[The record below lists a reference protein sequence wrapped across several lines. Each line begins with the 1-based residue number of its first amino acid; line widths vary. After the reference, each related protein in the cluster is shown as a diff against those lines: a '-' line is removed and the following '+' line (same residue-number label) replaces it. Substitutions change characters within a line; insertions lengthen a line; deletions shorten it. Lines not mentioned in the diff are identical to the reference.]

1 MADVV
6 DTKVKISA
14 KVEGEKA
21 INTLAT
27 KLKKFK
33 DDYSDVKIKISVS
46 TPRDLERLKEKLSDL
61 KDTIGTFTRNLNPKS
76 ASLKTF
82 ASGVSAMAKSL
93 ELLKGSVS
101 NVASIT
107 NVFGD
112 LRSAL
117 AKVDFDVVSKELEK
131 MTNAT
136 QPLRQFNTTLN
147 SFARI
152 SKDIAKG
159 NINVGTTLSQLANAL
174 QSIPSDIGT
183 KSTQLET
190 LSSAIKSLGASVKG
204 ISNGKVETAINS
216 LDAALDTLDKTFSSF
231 GRNFGNTLANLNQFS
246 TAIVNMADAFRQIK
260 GTSGKLSKFIDALNK
275 VNFKPSTY
283 KALGNAFKHIADSV
297 RNLSAYRDV
306 LANLAVIVPRLN
318 ALQRTVASRIREV
331 GSSARQASQETNS
344 YLQSIK
350 NLMTDTR
357 RLGAFIFIVINAF
370 RTLKEFS
377 KQLDRMTVVRNKI
390 RSLYDDEKQ
399 VTEITDEIYRSAQDA
414 RTSMDSFATTFLK
427 VQLSTEQYGLSAEQA
442 IQITNT
448 LAKAMVV
455 GGATAS
461 ETASVMLQ
469 FSQALSKGKLDGD
482 EFRSVMENSP
492 VLMRALAKEAGK
504 VMGVVGAGQKEL
516 MQWSR
521 KGQLT
526 IDILLQALLNAEG
539 EIGERFNRTSETID
553 QSFTK
558 LSNTWSIFIDQV
570 SKESGLSD
578 TIHKILGGLNS
589 FFSTMGNM
597 VANAVGQTMTWAKWG
612 LKVWYAYKL
621 SQAIVFKISKTYD
634 AINIKRKTG
643 ATILSTTLGLERSN
657 NRLLQDDLILQGQIN
672 NSDRLR
678 EALLARQAMIQRQ
691 MDNSHLYSNH
701 EITRL
706 KRQQL
711 ILQNLIN
718 MAGAKGTVIAQKQME
733 VISRHLQKSQLGVSG
748 VATNFLAMGLT
759 QLLASLKNIAM
770 VGGKLLIGFM
780 AFKSVSSIFS
790 NLFNVAKL
798 SGEALKGNVDAI
810 NQLKDEDVNR
820 WQRLA
825 DSIYNM
831 TGVDFGNIK
840 QLRNEVDKAFAVQVG
855 GYTDSYA
862 QEEISYLKEI
872 AEQTK
877 KIADN
882 IGYWLSKSIES
893 VISPFLGKN
902 ARERGE
908 IVKTQALPKSQ
919 EYLSRAI
926 KTAGALQSG
935 DISKAHGEG
944 LLRASIMQFNEVEKQ
959 FRQLGFDKI
968 AERFRLVSIQLESL
982 RKNNQ
987 LSNAFKKGEK
997 RGEEIVKEM
1006 QDLERIMKDW
1016 QIGIGKAQNLA
1027 YKSGGMVEYRRQA
1040 ALQANISSGT
1050 DVLNGLLYAT
1060 GMDAEEYV
1068 KTARNIQEGV
1078 SSESLINQKQEID
1091 KFNKEFFEP
1100 LVKMADDYK
1109 AKMQSQ
1115 ITALDQQIKTIDYAI
1130 DAYKNLPNEID
1141 KINAELDIAKN
1152 DLAEARSRIG
1162 MGMMV
1167 GGDTSKAEDDFRVAQ
1182 VRVELLEKE
1191 LKKLDALNNDSD
1203 EYNKNIEKRKE
1214 LEENL
1219 NRVQA
1224 EYNDALIAMS
1234 AILADVVRT
1243 KGNDM
1248 ATTIRNSDMPYASM
1262 GASVV
1267 EAFANGL
1274 TSKQQWLK
1282 TLMESIVNPAVTQEE
1297 AQQKSREEQTN
1308 MLKGE
1313 LPRLNDSM
1321 KNNTFALEELVKKG
1335 IEARLVM
1342 DNAGGGKL
1350 VMSNGKDN
1358 PLVLSEDDIKNF
1370 DTRLNSLVKD
1380 YKALNPEKEKGTGRK
1395 GGGGGR
1401 RKEFEI
1407 DWLDMRMLG
1416 DNLYNS
1422 KKPKEILD
1430 TFEKMQGANR
1440 NLLGID
1446 TQKTKWYAEQQKL
1459 IEKAS
1464 EANHKITEEDMKQ
1477 YELLWFKRQHLEDV
1491 LNKQLDITESLEKEK
1506 IEYDITKEALE
1517 KNIEQSK
1524 AMGKSAQAYQELLE
1538 KHRTP
1543 LEQINYER
1551 EKELKN
1557 LTLSDEQLKIQE
1569 EYEKRLEALRKER
1582 ATKEITQTEKIAE
1595 LLRAKLN
1602 LRKELVLTA
1611 KKEAEYSEFGRKS
1624 IGMKQFAENEGW
1636 YEAFKDGNV
1645 SKEGYAQHMS
1655 ENLDTFMKYYSQF
1668 GKTAQGD
1675 SFLRSMGLN
1684 TEDWDAW
1691 SLAGLNAIGKLTE
1704 GFNGLAYS
1712 LSDTLG
1718 NALTTF
1724 TDGFADSV
1732 ANAIVKG
1739 DDFAE
1744 SMRNVAQTIAVDLIS
1759 SIIKMGIQWV
1769 ATQLMMATVGK
1780 VLQTQAMTTTQG
1792 MATAYGLMWAL
1803 PATYAATATQGEAVA
1818 VGQTALEGAV
1828 IANQAQALME
1838 LYTGGYTGDGG
1849 KYEPAGIV
1857 HKGEYVFNQDDVNR
1871 IGLSNLEAMH
1881 NGTMGVTNNYSNVYT
1896 TSESGGNNV
1905 SIVNVVDPSLV
1916 KAYLNTSEGQTV
1928 ILNTIKNNP
1937 KTLKQIVA
1945 TA

>member
-33 DDYSDVKIKISVS
+33 DDYSDVKIKISVT
-46 TPRDLERLKEKLSDL
+46 TPRDLKGLKDKLSSL
-61 KDTIGTFTRNLNPKS
+61 KDTIVTFTRNLDPKS

-93 ELLKGSVS
+93 ELLKGSAS

-117 AKVDFDVVSKELEK
+117 AKVDFDIVSKELEK

-147 SFARI
+147 TFARI
-152 SKDIAKG
+152 SKDITKG
-159 NINVGTTLSQLANAL
+159 NINVGSTLSQLANAL

-190 LSSAIKSLGASVKG
+190 LSKAIKSLGASVKG
-204 ISNGKVETAINS
+204 LGGTKMADGIRS
-216 LDAALDTLDKTFSSF
+216 LGSALDSIDITFE
-231 GRNFGNTLANLNQFS
+231 NFGKKFGTTLANMNQFS
-246 TAIVNMADAFRQIK
+246 ASIVNMADAFRQIK

-331 GSSARQASQETNS
+331 GNSARQASQETNS

-377 KQLDRMTVVRNKI
+377 EQLDRMTVVRNKI

-399 VTEITDEIYRSAQDA
+399 VTEVTDAIYRSAQDA

-427 VQLSTEQYGLSAEQA
+427 VQLSTERYGLSAEQA

-597 VANAVGQTMTWAKWG
+597 VANIVGQSMTWAKWG

-718 MAGAKGTVIAQKQME
+718 MAGAKGTVIAQKQMD

-759 QLLASLKNIAM
+759 QLLASLKNFAM

-798 SGEALKGNVDAI
+798 SGEALKGDVDAI

-831 TGVDFGNIK
+831 TGIDFGNIK

-882 IGYWLSKSIES
+882 VGYWLSKSIES

-902 ARERGE
+902 AKERGE

-1162 MGMMV
+1162 LGIQV
-1167 GGDTSKAEDDFRVAQ
+1167 GGDTSKAEDDARVAQ
-1182 VRVELLEKE
+1182 VRIELLEKE

-1224 EYNDALIAMS
+1224 EYNEALIAMS

-1262 GASVV
+1262 GASIV

-1274 TSKQQWLK
+1274 SSKQQWLK

-1380 YKALNPEKEKGTGRK
+1380 YKVLNPEKEKVGRK
-1395 GGGGGR
+1395 GGGGR
-1401 RKEFEI
+1401 RKEFAI

-1430 TFEKMQGANR
+1430 TFEKMQGANK
-1440 NLLGID
+1440 NLLGVD

-1459 IEKAS
+1459 LEKAS

-1506 IEYDITKEALE
+1506 NEYNITKEALE

-1524 AMGKSAQAYQELLE
+1524 AMGVSAQAYQELLE
-1538 KHRTP
+1538 KHRDP

-1569 EYEKRLEALRKER
+1569 EYEKRLEALRKR
-1582 ATKEITQTEKIAE
+1582 AGKDEITNTMKMAQ
-1595 LLRAKLN
+1595 LLKVKLD
-1602 LRKELVLTA
+1602 LRKELMLTA
-1611 KKEAEYSEFGRKS
+1611 KKEAEYSEFGKKS
-1624 IGMKQFAENEGW
+1624 IGMKQIAENEGW
-1636 YEAFKDGNV
+1636 AEAFEEGNV

-1675 SFLRSMGLN
+1675 SFLRSMGLKA
-1684 TEDWDAW
+1684 EDWDAW

-1712 LSDTLG
+1712 LSDILG

-1769 ATQLMMATVGK
+1769 ATQIMMATVGK

-1857 HKGEYVFNQDDVNR
+1857 HRGEYVFNQDDVNR

-1896 TSESGGNNV
+1896 TGESGGNNV

>member
-33 DDYSDVKIKISVS
+33 DDYSDVKISISVS
-46 TPRDLERLKEKLSDL
+46 TPRDLEKLKEKLSAL
-61 KDTIGTFTRNLNPKS
+61 KDTIGTFTRNLDPKS

-93 ELLKGSVS
+93 ELLKGSAS
-101 NVASIT
+101 NIASIT

-112 LRSAL
+112 LRSTL
-117 AKVDFDVVSKELEK
+117 SKVDFDVVSKEMEK

-147 SFARI
+147 TFARI
-152 SKDIAKG
+152 SKDITKG

-183 KSTQLET
+183 KSTQLKT
-190 LSSAIKSLGASVKG
+190 LSDAIKSLGTSVKG
-204 ISNGKVETAINS
+204 ISNGKVETAIRS
-216 LDAALDTLDKTFSSF
+216 LDTALDTLDQTFSSF
-231 GRNFGNTLANLNQFS
+231 GRNFGNTLTNLNQFS

-283 KALGNAFKHIADSV
+283 KALGTAFKHIADSV

-331 GSSARQASQETNS
+331 GNSARQASQDTNS

-377 KQLDRMTVVRNKI
+377 EQLDRMTVVRNKI

-399 VTEITDEIYRSAQDA
+399 VAEVTDAIYRSAQDA

-427 VQLSTEQYGLSAEQA
+427 VQLSTERYGLSAEQA

-597 VANAVGQTMTWAKWG
+597 VANIVGQSMTWAKWG

-643 ATILSTTLGLERSN
+643 ATILSTTLGLERAN
-657 NRLLQDDLILQGQIN
+657 NKLMQDDLILQGQIN

-691 MDNSHLYSNH
+691 MDNSHLYTQQ
-701 EITRL
+701 EINAL
-706 KRQQL
+706 KQKQL
-711 ILQNLIN
+711 LLQNLIN
-718 MAGAKGTVIAQKQME
+718 MAGAKGTVIEKNTARS
-733 VISRHLQKSQLGVSG
+733 ISNALESNFD
-748 VATNFLAMGLT
+748 VASTSTNFLTMGLKELW
-759 QLLASLKNIAM
+759 QVIKRVLV
-770 VGGKLLIGFM
+770 VGSKLFLGFM
-780 AFKSVSSIFS
+780 VFKSVTSIFS

-825 DSIYNM
+825 DSIYNI
-831 TGVDFGNIK
+831 TGVDFGNIAR
-840 QLRNEVDKAFAVQVG
+840 LRNEVNKAVSVQVG
-855 GYTDSYA
+855 GYTNSYEK
-862 QEEISYLKEI
+862 EEVSFIKEI
-872 AEQTK
+872 CEQTT

-882 IGYWLSKSIES
+882 IGYFLARVLEIGAKQIFGESDVDRAKKIREEVLPRSEKGLTSAVKSAKA
-893 VISPFLGKN
+893 ISS
-902 ARERGE
+902 GE
-908 IVKTQALPKSQ
+908 ITK
-919 EYLSRAI
+919 E
-926 KTAGALQSG
+926 
-935 DISKAHGEG
+935 HGEG
-944 LLRASIMQFNEVEKQ
+944 LLRSAIMEFSKMEQD
-959 FRQLGFDKI
+959 FRYLGFDEI
-968 AERFRLVSIQLESL
+968 AKAYRDIAIQLESL
-982 RKNNQ
+982 RKAGRLGDTFASGNKYGERLIQQMSALEKAVIGWREGIKNQ
-987 LSNAFKKGEK
+987 RKPLVSSFRDASMFAVQGIIDNYRDNILKKYGGEFDFADRLARFRNGASSNDMIAFKQET
-997 RGEEIVKEM
+997 
-1006 QDLERIMKDW
+1006 ER
-1016 QIGIGKAQNLA
+1016 L
-1027 YKSGGMVEYRRQA
+1027 
-1040 ALQANISSGT
+1040 
-1050 DVLNGLLYAT
+1050 
-1060 GMDAEEYV
+1060 
-1068 KTARNIQEGV
+1068 
-1078 SSESLINQKQEID
+1078 
-1091 KFNKEFFEP
+1091 NKEVVEP
-1100 LVKMADDYK
+1100 VQKVATEYTNTVKKNIDSMK
-1109 AKMQSQ
+1109 SEIIQ
-1115 ITALDQQIKTIDYAI
+1115 IDNAIK
-1130 DAYKNLPNEID
+1130 AYKNLSSNIFLSQQNLREKESAYTQAKKYRDMGGLFD
-1141 KINAELDIAKN
+1141 KDFKPEKAEELFK
-1152 DLAEARSRIG
+1152 LAEYNL
-1162 MGMMV
+1162 
-1167 GGDTSKAEDDFRVAQ
+1167 FVAQ
-1182 VRVELLEKE
+1182 KQLAYYKELEKNQDVYTRYLE
-1191 LKKLDALNNDSD
+1191 R
-1203 EYNKNIEKRKE
+1203 RKE
-1214 LEENL
+1214 LEKE
-1219 NRVQA
+1219 
-1224 EYNDALIAMS
+1224 IA
-1234 AILADVVRT
+1234 
-1243 KGNDM
+1243 
-1248 ATTIRNSDMPYASM
+1248 
-1262 GASVV
+1262 
-1267 EAFANGL
+1267 F
-1274 TSKQQWLK
+1274 
-1282 TLMESIVNPAVTQEE
+1282 QEE
-1297 AQQKSREEQTN
+1297 EYGKVIENISQILEQGINDPNFDIDNIQGEKGYNYELAKTVSVPYSVEGLKQKAQEEFVNT
-1308 MLKGE
+1308 LKGTA
-1313 LPRLNDSM
+1313 
-1321 KNNTFALEELVKKG
+1321 NTFEKNLKYNTYALEAMRKYGFK
-1335 IEARLVM
+1335 IEVIL
-1342 DNAGGGKL
+1342 DNAGGGKV
-1350 VMSNGKDN
+1350 VMTNGKDN
-1358 PLVLSEDDIKNF
+1358 PIVLNENELANPELGVVSATKRYEEQ
-1370 DTRLNSLVKD
+1370 
-1380 YKALNPEKEKGTGRK
+1380 NPEKEKTKVGRK
-1395 GGGGGR
+1395 GGGGR
-1401 RKEFEI
+1401 RKEFEV
-1407 DWLDMRMLG
+1407 DWLDMRLLG

-1459 IEKAS
+1459 LEKAS
-1464 EANHKITEEDMKQ
+1464 EANHKITDEDMKQ

-1506 IEYDITKEALE
+1506 NDYNITKEALE

-1524 AMGKSAQAYQELLE
+1524 ALGVSAQAYQELLE
-1538 KHRTP
+1538 KHRDP

-1569 EYEKRLEALRKER
+1569 EYEKRLEALRK
-1582 ATKEITQTEKIAE
+1582 KNGKDEITNTMKMAQ
-1595 LLRAKLN
+1595 LLKVKLD
-1602 LRKELVLTA
+1602 LRRELVLTA
-1611 KKEAEYSEFGRKS
+1611 KKEAEYSEFGKKS
-1624 IGMKQFAENEGW
+1624 IGMKESAQNLGW
-1636 YEAFKDGNV
+1636 YEAFKEGNV

-1668 GKTAQGD
+1668 GKTSQGD
-1675 SFLRSMGLN
+1675 SFLRSMGLKA
-1684 TEDWDAW
+1684 EDWDAW

-1712 LSDTLG
+1712 LSDILG

-1769 ATQLMMATVGK
+1769 ATQIMMATVGK
-1780 VLQTQAMTTTQG
+1780 VLQTQAMATTEG

-1828 IANQAQALME
+1828 IANQAKALMQ

-1857 HKGEYVFNQDDVNR
+1857 HRGEYVFNQDDVNR

>member
-21 INTLAT
+21 IGTLAT

-33 DDYSDVKIKISVS
+33 DDYSNVKINISVS
-46 TPRDLERLKEKLSDL
+46 TPRDLEKLKEKLSAL
-61 KDTIGTFTRNLNPKS
+61 KDTIGTFTRNLDPKS

-93 ELLKGSVS
+93 ELLKGSAS
-101 NVASIT
+101 NIASIT

-112 LRSAL
+112 LRSTL
-117 AKVDFDVVSKELEK
+117 SKVDFVTVSKELEK
-131 MTNAT
+131 MTTAT

-147 SFARI
+147 TFTRI
-152 SKDIAKG
+152 SNEITKG

-174 QSIPSDIGT
+174 QSIPSDIGA
-183 KSTQLET
+183 KSTQLKT
-190 LSSAIKSLGASVKG
+190 LSDAIKSLGTSVKG
-204 ISNGKVETAINS
+204 ISNGKVETAIRS
-216 LDAALDTLDKTFSSF
+216 LDTALDTLDQTFSSF
-231 GRNFGNTLANLNQFS
+231 GRNFSNTLTNLNQFS

-283 KALGNAFKHIADSV
+283 KALGTAFEHIANSV

-357 RLGAFIFIVINAF
+357 RLGAFIFILINAF

-377 KQLDRMTVVRNKI
+377 EQLDRMTVVRNKI
-390 RSLYDDEKQ
+390 RSLYEDEKQ
-399 VTEITDEIYRSAQDA
+399 VTEVTDAIYRSAQDA

-427 VQLSTEQYGLSAEQA
+427 VQLSTERYGLSAEQA

-526 IDILLQALLNAEG
+526 VDILLQALLNAEG

-578 TIHKILGGLNS
+578 TIHRILGNLNS
-589 FFSTMGNM
+589 FFSTMGSM
-597 VANAVGQTMTWAKWG
+597 VANIVGQTITWAKWG
-612 LKVWYAYKL
+612 LKAWYAYKL

-634 AINIKRKTG
+634 AINIKRKAG
-643 ATILSTTLGLERSN
+643 ATILSTTLGLERAN
-657 NRLLQDDLILQGQIN
+657 NKLKQDDLILQGQIN
-672 NSDRLR
+672 QSDRLR
-678 EALLARQAMIQRQ
+678 EALLTRQAMIQRQ
-691 MDNSHLYSNH
+691 MDSSHLYTEQ
-701 EITRL
+701 EINVL
-706 KRQQL
+706 KEKQL
-711 ILQNLIN
+711 YLQNLIN
-718 MAGAKGTVIAQKQME
+718 MAGAKGTVIESKKLA
-733 VISRHLQKSQLGVSG
+733 VISSALERRFGASG
-748 VATNFLAMGLT
+748 VATNFIAMGLT
-759 QLLASLKNIAM
+759 QLLASLKNIAI

-780 AFKSVSSIFS
+780 ALKSVTSIFS
-790 NLFNVAKL
+790 NLFDVAKL

-831 TGVDFGNIK
+831 TGIDFGNIK

-882 IGYWLSKSIES
+882 VGYWLSKSIES

-902 ARERGE
+902 AKERGE

-919 EYLSRAI
+919 EYLSKAI
-926 KTAGALQSG
+926 KTAGALQTG
-935 DISKAHGEG
+935 NVSKEHGEG
-944 LLRASIMQFNEVEKQ
+944 LLRASIMQFNEMEKQ

-982 RKNNQ
+982 RKNDK
-987 LSNAFKKGEK
+987 LADAFKNGEK

-1006 QDLERIMKDW
+1006 QDLERIMIDW
-1016 QIGIGKAQNLA
+1016 NKGIIASQKLA
-1027 YKSGGMVEYRRQA
+1027 YNKGGKYEYQKEA
-1040 ALQANISSGT
+1040 SLKGNISSAT
-1050 DVLNGLLYAT
+1050 DVLEGLLVAT
-1060 GMDAEEYV
+1060 GMDAEEYF
-1068 KTARNIQEGV
+1068 KIQKKLTEGV
-1078 SSESLINQKQEID
+1078 SGESLINQKQEID

-1109 AKMQSQ
+1109 AKMQPQ
-1115 ITALDQQIKTIDYAI
+1115 INALEQQIKTIDYAI
-1130 DAYKNLPNEID
+1130 NAYQNLPNEIN
-1141 KINAELDIAKN
+1141 KINEELNIAKN
-1152 DLAEARSRIG
+1152 DLAEAQSRIG

-1167 GGDTSKAEDDFRVAQ
+1167 GGDTSKAEDDFKVAQ
-1182 VRVELLEKE
+1182 VRIELLEKE
-1191 LKKLDALNNDSD
+1191 LKKLEALNNDSD
-1203 EYNKNIEKRKE
+1203 EYNKNIEQRKE

-1224 EYNDALIAMS
+1224 EYNEALIAMS
-1234 AILADVVRT
+1234 AILANAVRT
-1243 KGNDM
+1243 KGNDV
-1248 ATTIRNSDMPYASM
+1248 TTAVRTADIPDYKSM
-1262 GASVV
+1262 TVSLVD
-1267 EAFANGL
+1267 AFASGL

-1350 VMSNGKDN
+1350 VMTNGKDN

-1370 DTRLNSLVKD
+1370 DVRLNSLVKD
-1380 YKALNPEKEKGTGRK
+1380 YKEKNPEKEKGTGRRS
-1395 GGGGGR
+1395 GGGGR

-1430 TFEKMQGANR
+1430 TFEKMQGANK

-1459 IEKAS
+1459 LEKAS
-1464 EANHKITEEDMKQ
+1464 EANHKITDDDMKQ

-1506 IEYDITKEALE
+1506 NDYNITKEALE

-1524 AMGKSAQAYQELLE
+1524 AMGVSAQAYQELLE
-1538 KHRTP
+1538 KHRDP

-1557 LTLSDEQLKIQE
+1557 LMLSDEQLKIQE
-1569 EYEKRLEALRKER
+1569 EYEKRLEALRKK
-1582 ATKEITQTEKIAE
+1582 AGKDEITNAEKMNE
-1595 LLRAKLN
+1595 LLKAKLN
-1602 LRKELVLTA
+1602 LRRELVLTA
-1611 KKEAEYSEFGRKS
+1611 KKEAEYGEFGKKS
-1624 IGMKQFAENEGW
+1624 IGEKESAENEGW
-1636 YEAFKDGNV
+1636 LKSLQLGNV

-1684 TEDWDAW
+1684 AEDWDAW

-1704 GFNGLAYS
+1704 GFHGLAYS
-1712 LSDTLG
+1712 LSDILG

-1769 ATQLMMATVGK
+1769 ATQIMMATVGK
-1780 VLQTQAMTTTQG
+1780 AMEAQAMTTTQG

-1803 PATYAATATQGEAVA
+1803 PATYAATATEGEAVL

-1828 IANQAQALME
+1828 IANQAKALMQ

-1857 HKGEYVFNQDDVNR
+1857 HRGEYVFNQDDVNR

>member
-33 DDYSDVKIKISVS
+33 DDYSDVKISISVS
-46 TPRDLERLKEKLSDL
+46 TPRDLEKLKEKLSAL

-93 ELLKGSVS
+93 ELLKGSAS
-101 NVASIT
+101 NIASIT

-147 SFARI
+147 TFARI
-152 SKDIAKG
+152 SKEITKG

-183 KSTQLET
+183 KSSQLET
-190 LSSAIKSLGASVKG
+190 LSKAIKALGTSVKG
-204 ISNGKVETAINS
+204 LGGTKMADGIRS
-216 LDAALDTLDKTFSSF
+216 LGSALDSIDITFD
-231 GRNFGNTLANLNQFS
+231 NFGKKFGTTLANMNQFS
-246 TAIVNMADAFRQIK
+246 ASIVNMADAFRQIK
-260 GTSGKLSKFIDALNK
+260 GTSSKLSKFIDALNK

-357 RLGAFIFIVINAF
+357 RLGAFIFIMINAF

-377 KQLDRMTVVRNKI
+377 EQLDRMTVVRNKI
-390 RSLYDDEKQ
+390 RSLYEDEKQ
-399 VTEITDEIYRSAQDA
+399 VTEVTDAIYRSAQDA

-492 VLMRALAKEAGK
+492 VLMRALAREAGK

-597 VANAVGQTMTWAKWG
+597 VANIVGQSMTWAKWG

-643 ATILSTTLGLERSN
+643 ATILSATLGLERSN

-718 MAGAKGTVIAQKQME
+718 MAGAKGTVIAQKQMD

-759 QLLASLKNIAM
+759 QLLASLKNFAM

-790 NLFNVAKL
+790 NLFGVAKL

-820 WQRLA
+820 WQHLA

-926 KTAGALQSG
+926 KTAGALQAG
-935 DISKAHGEG
+935 DVSKEHGEG
-944 LLRASIMQFNEVEKQ
+944 LLRASIMQFNEMEKK
-959 FRQLGFDKI
+959 FRHLGIDNI
-968 AERFRLVSIQLESL
+968 AERFRLLSIQLESL
-982 RKNNQ
+982 RKNDK
-987 LSNAFKKGEK
+987 LADAFKKGEK

-1006 QDLERIMKDW
+1006 QDLERIMVDW
-1016 QIGIGKAQNLA
+1016 NKGIIASQKLA
-1027 YKSGGMVEYRRQA
+1027 YKKGGKYEYQKEA
-1040 ALQANISSGT
+1040 SLNANISSAT
-1050 DVLNGLLYAT
+1050 DVLDGLLYAT
-1060 GMDAEEYV
+1060 RMGASEYV
-1068 KTARNIQEGV
+1068 KIGQNLTEGV

-1109 AKMQSQ
+1109 AKMQPQ
-1115 ITALDQQIKTIDYAI
+1115 INALEQQIKTVDYAI
-1130 DAYKNLPNEID
+1130 NAYQNLPNEIN
-1141 KINAELDIAKN
+1141 KINDELNIAKN

-1182 VRVELLEKE
+1182 VRIELLEKE
-1191 LKKLDALNNDSD
+1191 LKKLDDLNNDSD

-1219 NRVQA
+1219 NRVQV
-1224 EYNDALIAMS
+1224 EYNEALIAMS
-1234 AILADVVRT
+1234 AILANAVRT
-1243 KGNDM
+1243 KGNDV
-1248 ATTIRNSDMPYASM
+1248 ATTIRNSDIPYASM
-1262 GASVV
+1262 GASIV

-1274 TSKQQWLK
+1274 SSKQQWLK

-1370 DTRLNSLVKD
+1370 EVRLNSLVKE
-1380 YKALNPEKEKGTGRK
+1380 YKAQNPEKEKGGRK

-1401 RKEFEI
+1401 RKEFEV

-1430 TFEKMQGANR
+1430 TFEKMQGANK
-1440 NLLGID
+1440 NLLGVD

-1459 IEKAS
+1459 LEKAS

-1506 IEYDITKEALE
+1506 NEYNITKEALE

-1524 AMGKSAQAYQELLE
+1524 AMGVSAQAYQELLE
-1538 KHRTP
+1538 KHRDP

-1569 EYEKRLEALRKER
+1569 EYEKRLEALRKK
-1582 ATKEITQTEKIAE
+1582 AGKDEITNTMKMAQ
-1595 LLRAKLN
+1595 LLKAKLD
-1602 LRKELVLTA
+1602 LRRELVLTA

-1624 IGMKQFAENEGW
+1624 IGMKEIAQNEGW
-1636 YEAFKDGNV
+1636 GKAFEEGNV

-1684 TEDWDAW
+1684 PEDWDAW

-1712 LSDTLG
+1712 LSDILG

-1769 ATQLMMATVGK
+1769 ATQIMMATVGK

-1857 HKGEYVFNQDDVNR
+1857 HRGEYVFNQDDVNR

-1896 TSESGGNNV
+1896 TGESGGNNV

>member
-33 DDYSDVKIKISVS
+33 DDYSDVKVKISIS
-46 TPRDLERLKEKLSDL
+46 TPRDLKGLKDKLSSL
-61 KDTIGTFTRNLNPKS
+61 KDTIGIFTRNLNPKS

-93 ELLKGSVS
+93 ELLKGTAS
-101 NVASIT
+101 NIASIT

-112 LRSAL
+112 LRSTL
-117 AKVDFDVVSKELEK
+117 SKVDFVTISNELKK
-131 MTNAT
+131 MADAT

-147 SFARI
+147 TFARI
-152 SKDIAKG
+152 SKDITKG

-190 LSSAIKSLGASVKG
+190 LSKAIKSLGASVKG
-204 ISNGKVETAINS
+204 ISNGKVETAIRS
-216 LDAALDTLDKTFSSF
+216 LDSALDTLDQTFSSF
-231 GRNFGNTLANLNQFS
+231 GRNFGNTLTNLNQFS

-377 KQLDRMTVVRNKI
+377 EQLDRMTVVRNKI

-427 VQLSTEQYGLSAEQA
+427 VQLSTERYGLSAEQA

-492 VLMRALAKEAGK
+492 VLMRALAREAGK
-504 VMGVVGAGQKEL
+504 VMGVANAGQKEL

-597 VANAVGQTMTWAKWG
+597 VANVVGQTITWAKWG

-643 ATILSTTLGLERSN
+643 ATILSTTLGLERAN
-657 NRLLQDDLILQGQIN
+657 NKLKQDDLILQGQIN
-672 NSDRLR
+672 NSDKLR
-678 EALLARQAMIQRQ
+678 EELLSRQAMIQRQ
-691 MDNSHLYSNH
+691 MDNRHLYS
-701 EITRL
+701 ID
-706 KRQQL
+706 QQNKL
-711 ILQNLIN
+711 LLEQAFIQRLIN
-718 MAGAKGTVIAQKQME
+718 KAGAKGTVINEKNMESISESLGKQFGVTGTSTTFGTMALKGLWE
-733 VISRHLQKSQLGVSG
+733 ILKKITVVLSR
-748 VATNFLAMGLT
+748 
-759 QLLASLKNIAM
+759 
-770 VGGKLLIGFM
+770 LLIGFM
-780 AFKSVSSIFS
+780 VFKSVTAIFS
-790 NLFNVAKL
+790 NLFSVAKL

-862 QEEISYLKEI
+862 QEEVHWLKEI
-872 AEQTK
+872 FNAVNNL
-877 KIADN
+877 ADN
-882 IGYWLSKSIES
+882 LGYGIAKTLETILN
-893 VISPFLGKN
+893 PFLGKS
-902 ARERGE
+902 ASERSATLTGTILPKGE
-908 IVKTQALPKSQ
+908 EYLSKTIKTTQALGNNEIRQ
-919 EYLSRAI
+919 E
-926 KTAGALQSG
+926 
-935 DISKAHGEG
+935 HGEG
-944 LLRASIMQFNEVEKQ
+944 LLRASIMQFNEIEKQ
-959 FRQLGFDKI
+959 LRQLGFNKM
-968 AERFRLVSIQLESL
+968 AERYRSLSIQLESL
-982 RKNNQ
+982 RKSD
-987 LSNAFKKGEK
+987 LLGSAFEKGNK
-997 RGEEIVKEM
+997 VGESIVNEM
-1006 QDLERIMKDW
+1006 RDLEKTISDW
-1016 QIGIGKAQNLA
+1016 CRLTKGKYGGSVVSA
-1027 YKSGGMVEYRRQA
+1027 YGEVTNA
-1040 ALQANISSGT
+1040 SS
-1050 DVLNGLLYAT
+1050 DEINELKLF
-1060 GMDAEEYV
+1060 M
-1068 KTARNIQEGV
+1068 REGV
-1078 SSESLINQKQEID
+1078 SSNTLLAQKQQID
-1091 KFNKEFFEP
+1091 KLNKDVFEP
-1100 LVKMADDYK
+1100 LDKLRGDYK
-1109 AKMQSQ
+1109 NAMQEQ
-1115 ITALDQQIKTIDYAI
+1115 IGQLNQQKRLLDYAI
-1130 DAYKNLPNEID
+1130 DSYKNIPSEID
-1141 KINAELDIAKN
+1141 KITKELQTTENKISDAKT
-1152 DLAEARSRIG
+1152 AGRIG
-1162 MGMMV
+1162 SAFGISV
-1167 GGDTSKAEDDFRVAQ
+1167 NSESDIKVLEQRIQ
-1182 VRVELLEKE
+1182 YLNEEREKLELLQKDETTYNKALEQRKEIEKQ
-1191 LKKLDALNNDSD
+1191 LKFAQD
-1203 EYNKNIEKRKE
+1203 EYNETLYGFSSMLKNVATGKE
-1214 LEENL
+1214 L
-1219 NRVQA
+1219 
-1224 EYNDALIAMS
+1224 
-1234 AILADVVRT
+1234 
-1243 KGNDM
+1243 
-1248 ATTIRNSDMPYASM
+1248 
-1262 GASVV
+1262 
-1267 EAFANGL
+1267 
-1274 TSKQQWLK
+1274 TSQQEWQK
-1282 TLMESIVNPAVTQEE
+1282 TLAETTVNVPLSVEGAKQKSQEE
-1297 AQQKSREEQTN
+1297 FVKT
-1308 MLKGE
+1308 LKGTA
-1313 LPRLNDSM
+1313 
-1321 KNNTFALEELVKKG
+1321 NTFEKNMKYNTYALEAMRKYGFK
-1335 IEARLVM
+1335 IEVVL
-1342 DNAGGGKL
+1342 DNAGGGKV
-1350 VMSNGKDN
+1350 VMTNGKDN
-1358 PLVLSEDDIKNF
+1358 PIVLNENELANPELGVVSATKRYEEQ
-1370 DTRLNSLVKD
+1370 
-1380 YKALNPEKEKGTGRK
+1380 NPEKDKTKVGRK

-1407 DWLDMRMLG
+1407 DWLDMRLLG

-1459 IEKAS
+1459 LEKAS
-1464 EANHKITEEDMKQ
+1464 EANHKISEEDMKQ

-1506 IEYDITKEALE
+1506 NDYNLTKEALE

-1524 AMGKSAQAYQELLE
+1524 AMGVSAQAYQELLE
-1538 KHRTP
+1538 KHRDP

-1569 EYEKRLEALRKER
+1569 EYEKRLEALRKK
-1582 ATKEITQTEKIAE
+1582 AGKDEITNTMKMAE
-1595 LLRAKLN
+1595 MLRAKLN

-1611 KKEAEYSEFGRKS
+1611 KKEAEYGEFGRKS
-1624 IGMKQFAENEGW
+1624 IGMKQIAENEGW
-1636 YEAFKDGNV
+1636 AEAFKEGNV

-1684 TEDWDAW
+1684 AEDWDAW

-1769 ATQLMMATVGK
+1769 ATQIMMATVGK
-1780 VLQTQAMTTTQG
+1780 AMEAQAMTTTAITAG
-1792 MATAYGLMWAL
+1792 AYGLMWAL
-1803 PATYAATATQGEAVA
+1803 PATYASVATQGEAVA

-1828 IANQAQALME
+1828 IANQAQALMQ